1 MRKTTRK
8 TTHARVRPVSFGWA
22 ALVCLVLAMESAAAG
37 AADSQPP
44 AFRFRL
50 AVSEGMIGPD
60 MNEMDANSA
69 MRAWGDAAAK
79 EAGYFVDVH
88 ILGMAELIRQVRTHQ
103 VDGFTVTISEFLE
116 VESYAGQS
124 VVVDEVNSK
133 GGDEYLLLVHEDSSI
148 RTIADLHGR
157 PLNIY
162 ANPRMCLAALWLET
176 LLASS
181 NLGAPPEFL
190 GRMAPHDKL
199 SQVVLP
205 VYFRQSDACLVTRR
219 GFSTMCE
226 LNPQLSRKL
235 RVLASSPQL
244 VTRLMAFHKDCV
256 PEQRMKYEK
265 ALEGLYKTAAGQQ
278 ALTLFESVRLV
289 TADVS
294 ILRPTLELVKAHD
307 RIRSR
312 TAGGRKP

>member
-1 MRKTTRK
+1 
-8 TTHARVRPVSFGWA
+8 
-22 ALVCLVLAMESAAAG
+22 
-37 AADSQPP
+37 
-44 AFRFRL
+44 
-50 AVSEGMIGPD
+50 
-60 MNEMDANSA
+60 MDASSA

-88 ILGMAELIRQVRTHQ
+88 VLGMAELTRQVRAHQ

-116 VESYAGQS
+116 VENYAGRS

-133 GGDEYLLLVHEDSSI
+133 GGDEYLLLVHDDSSI
-148 RTIADLHGR
+148 RTVADLHGR
-157 PLNIY
+157 PLNIF
-162 ANPRMCLAALWLET
+162 ANPRMCLAALWLEN

-181 NLGAPPEFL
+181 NLGTPREFL
-190 GRMAPHDKL
+190 SRMAPHDKL

-205 VYFRQSDACLVTRR
+205 VYFRQTDACLVTRR
-219 GFSTMCE
+219 GFSMMCE
-226 LNPQLSRKL
+226 LNPQLNRKL
-235 RVLASSPQL
+235 RVLASSPKL

-256 PEQRMKYEK
+256 PEQRIKYEK

-278 ALTLFESVRLV
+278 ALTLFESARLV

-294 ILRPTLELVKAHD
+294 LLQPTLELVKAHD
-307 RIRSR
+307 RLHSR